1 MRSSRAPRALAL
13 AAGVASL
20 VFVAAAAA
28 HTDSAARPAV
38 ALKEGGTITIGMTQG
53 EPDALD
59 PTLARTFSGREV
71 FTTFCEK
78 LYDLNAKAQ
87 IVPELAAALPAVSK
101 DKLTVTIK
109 LRKGIKFNDGTPFNA
124 AAVVKSLQRD
134 QTLPKSARASEIAPI
149 ESVTASG
156 QYTVV
161 IHLKAPYS
169 PLTAQFADR
178 SGMVMSP
185 AQLDKL
191 GDKFATN
198 PICVGPFMYDN
209 RVAGDTI
216 TVVKSPYYYAK
227 NKVHLSKVV
236 FKVANDAAAA
246 AAALRAGDLQALDAV
261 DSTQLQSV
269 THDPNLRTIK
279 QTSLGYQGV
288 TLNLGNVHGLGKGY
302 SNTGTAIAAHPELRK
317 AFEEAIDRKALNKVV
332 FGGTVLPGCTPVSPA
347 SSWYDPSVKCTP
359 FNPTDAKK
367 LVQQSGVANPTVHLM
382 VATGTVNLR
391 QAQFLQAEE
400 ANVGIHV
407 VIDSIDFPTALNRAD
422 AGNYE
427 TFQIGW
433 SGRVDP
439 DGNIYQFVAT
449 SGSQNDSGYS
459 RPKLDLILNNE
470 RKATS
475 LGARKTLFRG
485 AQQVILQDRPLIY
498 LYHAVA
504 RAGLSKQL
512 TGVQLYPDTL
522 LRLSFAQ
529 FK

>member
-1 MRSSRAPRALAL
+1 MGSTRAHRALAL
-13 AAGVASL
+13 AAGVVAVTL
-20 VFVAAAAA
+20 VAVAAAGA
-28 HTDSAARPAV
+28 TSPTSSS
-38 ALKEGGTITIGMTQG
+38 KSGGTITVGMTAG
-53 EPDALD
+53 EPDVLD

-71 FTTFCEK
+71 FLTFCEK

-87 IVPELAAALPAVSK
+87 IVPQLAAAQPKISK
-101 DKLTVTIK
+101 DKLTVTIT

-124 AAVVKSLQRD
+124 AAVVKTLQRD
-134 QTLPKSARASEIAPI
+134 QTLPKSARASEISPI
-149 ESVTASG
+149 DSVTTQG
-156 QYTVV
+156 NYTVV
-161 IHLKAPYS
+161 IHLKQPYS
-169 PLTAQFADR
+169 PLIAQFADR
-178 SGMVMSP
+178 AGMVLSP

-216 TVVKSPYYYAK
+216 TVVKSPYYYNK
-227 NKVHLSKVV
+227 SKVHLDKII
-236 FKVANDAAAA
+236 FKVENDAAAA
-246 AAALRAGDLQALDAV
+246 AAALRAGDLQGLDGI
-261 DSTQLQSV
+261 DSTQLQSIKN
-269 THDPNLRTIK
+269 DSSLRIIK
-279 QTSLGYQGV
+279 QTSLGYQGI
-288 TLNLGNVHGLGKGY
+288 TLNIGNKNGLGKAY
-302 SNTGTAIAAHPELRK
+302 SSTGTAIATHPDLRK

-332 FGGTVLPGCTPVSPA
+332 FGGTVLPGCTAISPA
-347 SSWYDPSVKCTP
+347 SAWYDPSIKCTP

-367 LVQQSGVANPTVHLM
+367 LVQQSGLSNPTVHFM
-382 VATGTVNLR
+382 VPTGTVGLR
-391 QAQFLQAEE
+391 QAQFIQAEE
-400 ANVGIHV
+400 KAVGINV
-407 VIDSIDFPTALNRAD
+407 VIDSIDFPTSLNRAD

-459 RPKLDLILNNE
+459 RPKMDILLNNE

-475 LGARKTLFRG
+475 QGARKTLFR
-485 AQQVILQDRPLIY
+485 AVQQTILQDRPLIY

-504 RAGLSKQL
+504 RAGLNKSL
-512 TGVQLYPDTL
+512 TGAQLYPDTL
-522 LRLSFAQ
+522 LRVAFAQ